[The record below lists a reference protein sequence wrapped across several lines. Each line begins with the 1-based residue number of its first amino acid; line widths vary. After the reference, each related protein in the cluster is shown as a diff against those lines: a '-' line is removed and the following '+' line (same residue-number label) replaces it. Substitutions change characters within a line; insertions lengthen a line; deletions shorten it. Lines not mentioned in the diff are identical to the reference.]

1 MTFANTEENIP
12 NEEKKRLMAP
22 STWIAFD
29 TVLLHTSKRI
39 GFE

>member
-12 NEEKKRLMAP
+12 NEKKHLMAP